1 MRRLAAGV
9 LLAVF
14 AVLFAPAPAA
24 TAHATLLFTVP
35 GVDDVVNTSP
45 EVIRLVFDSSI
56 VASGSSLV
64 VVDASSRPW
73 QLGPPTQGADERTV
87 TARIL
92 ERLPQGTYVV
102 RWEVVSPDGDA
113 MEGEFR
119 FSVGSASEAA
129 LKAAAPGSDSAA
141 STAVLRGSQFL
152 GLALALGGLLA
163 EWLVRRT
170 RPRAD
175 VASPPSWALPGAL
188 IGTAA
193 SGALLLRL
201 ADGGTPWEAIG
212 RVFDVSLLGTT
223 PGRAAALS
231 LIAFGAAALLLVGRQ
246 RLAAGLF
253 LALVPIAEGL
263 RAHPNLLAPGMGAVV
278 TAIHVVVGSVWVGA
292 LIHVVRTSR
301 CWRRQGVGA
310 APLVSVYARLAMGS
324 FAAMVAT
331 GLVATLLVIPPARF
345 ASTMVDS
352 NYGRWLL
359 AKLAVVGVVVFLAAW
374 ARRHLRR
381 RRELV
386 QPSRAATLEVGALA
400 AILGLS
406 GVLTALSPPVQA
418 DSPLPFAPPPAGP
431 VVAVGGR
438 AGYIH
443 VAATA
448 SSGQLVVR
456 LTTPNPNVTAASG
469 EAEEYDLAGSMKEP
483 GAAAASDLSF
493 RRCGTG
499 CFIVPRTWRE
509 GVSTVTLD
517 AQARGWPGGSTALAV
532 AWPPQPGSQLLSEV
546 VDEMRE
552 VGRFTLIEQVTSDAR
567 NGTAPVELRL
577 TGAEFV
583 DTEPYASGVAPHAS
597 VSAQAGRKRTLT
609 LAYPGEETYAE
620 LLIGRTGRI
629 LRETVAARVHL
640 TSRTFIYN
648 DDEAA
653 VGQRD

>member
-1 MRRLAAGV
+1 MRRLAAAV
-9 LLAVF
+9 LLAVS

-35 GVDDVVNTSP
+35 GVDDVVHTSP
-45 EVIRLVFDSSI
+45 RSIRLVFDSSI
-56 VASGSSLV
+56 VASGSSLAL
-64 VVDASSRPW
+64 VDASGGPR
-73 QLGPPTQGADERTV
+73 QLGPPTRGADERTV

-92 ERLPQGTYVV
+92 EELPQGTYVV

-119 FSVGSASEAA
+119 FSLGSASEAA
-129 LKAAAPGSDSAA
+129 LGAAAPVSDSAA

-170 RPRAD
+170 GPRAD
-175 VASPPSWALPGAL
+175 VASPPSWTLPGAL

-193 SGALLLRL
+193 SAALLLRF
-201 ADGGTPWEAIG
+201 AGGRTPWEAVG
-212 RVFDVSLLGTT
+212 RVFDASLLGAT

-231 LIAFGAAALLLVGRQ
+231 LVAFGAATLLLVARQ
-246 RLAAGLF
+246 RLSAGLF
-253 LALVPIAEGL
+253 LALVPLAEGL

-278 TAIHVVVGSVWVGA
+278 TAVHVVVGTVWVGA
-292 LIHVVRTSR
+292 LLHVVRTSR
-301 CWRRQGVGA
+301 SWRRQGVGA
-310 APLVSVYARLAMGS
+310 APLVSAYARLAMGS

-331 GLVATLLVIPPARF
+331 GVVATLLVVPPARF
-345 ASTMVDS
+345 ASSMVDS
-352 NYGRWLL
+352 GYGRWLL
-359 AKLAVVGVVVFLAAW
+359 AKLAVVGVVVFLGAW

-400 AILGLS
+400 AILALS

-418 DSPLPFAPPPAGP
+418 DSPLPFAPPPVGP

-438 AGYIH
+438 AGFIH

-456 LTTPNPNVTAASG
+456 LTTPNPNLTAASV
-469 EAEEYDLAGSMKEP
+469 EADEYDLAGSMREP

-499 CFIVPRTWRE
+499 CFVAPRTWRE

-517 AQARGWPGGSTALAV
+517 AQARGWPGGATALAV
-532 AWPPQPGSQLLSEV
+532 SWPPRPGSQLLSAV
-546 VDEMRE
+546 VEAMRE
-552 VGRFTLIEQVTSDAR
+552 VGRFTLIERVTSDAR
-567 NGTAPVELRL
+567 KDSAPVELRL
-577 TGAEFV
+577 TGAAFV
-583 DTEPYASGVAPHAS
+583 DTEPYASGVAP
-597 VSAQAGRKRTLT
+597 SATVTARAGSRRTLT
-609 LAYPGEETYAE
+609 LAYPGEETYVE

-640 TSRTFIYN
+640 TSRTFIYSN
-648 DDEAA
+648 DQ
-653 VGQRD
+653 GG